1 MFIYTIR
8 RLNLFIITLTILT
21 LIGYGLVRLEPTTT
35 WAHMDFWSG
44 WLQYLAQIING
55 NFGVNHQGLS
65 VIDEV
70 AKVFPATLELC
81 FFASILS
88 LIIGIPLGTIAGMK
102 RGRPID
108 TIISSTA
115 LMGYSMPLF
124 WIALLSIMFFS
135 LRLGWLP
142 VSGQY
147 SLLYEVE
154 AKTGFTIIDTL
165 LLNDPNRG
173 YILVDVVNH
182 LILPTV
188 VLALAPMTEVIR
200 QMRVSVANV
209 ITQNYIKAAQTRGLS
224 KYEII
229 VRHVIRNSLPPI
241 IPKLGIQM
249 SGMLTAAMMTE
260 SIFNW
265 PGIGRWLLNAIGNQD
280 YVSIQAGV
288 LAVASFVLTANII
301 TDLIGAIANPLVR
314 KQWNAI

>member
-44 WLQYLAQIING
+44 WLQYLTQIING
-55 NFGVNHQGLS
+55 NFGVNHQGLP

-88 LIIGIPLGTIAGMK
+88 LMIGIPLGTIAGMK

-115 LMGYSMPLF
+115 LIGYSMPLF

-173 YILVDVVNH
+173 YILIDVVNH

>member
-44 WLQYLAQIING
+44 WLQYLTQIING
-55 NFGVNHQGLS
+55 NFGVNHQGLP

-81 FFASILS
+81 FFASMLS
-88 LIIGIPLGTIAGMK
+88 LMIGIPLGTIAGMK

-115 LMGYSMPLF
+115 LIGYSMPLF

-173 YILVDVVNH
+173 YILIDVVNH